1 MTRYPFT
8 PQQECLRQLSM
19 NIWRCRGAAK
29 RSGLNYNEETVTEGL
44 LLDLQVNFPGNV
56 LIVPFTKRREARVG
70 ADWAWVFVGPDGRS
84 CQGMLVQAKRL
95 DDDERDYG
103 SLYKRNRPKG
113 TQRAVFQVDRL
124 IANAKL
130 HRLVPI
136 YAFYNHLSDA
146 GRVPNGSCGT
156 LARLN
161 WSCSESWGV
170 ALAPAIKV
178 RHARPDKRFDHH
190 RCHSMPLHCL
200 LCSWGSGEQGPMGSA
215 GAAAAALSQLF
226 DGGDE
231 AGAFEPG
238 LTPPFQPES
247 ELPELFRE
255 AERVHRSGKS
265 DDVGMIAEFHAE
277 FPGLAGVV
285 IFRDSKDS
293 ERDFD
298 PRASMPWA
306 E

>member
-19 NIWRCRGAAK
+19 NTWRRRGAAK
-29 RSGLNYNEETVTEGL
+29 RTGLNYNEETVTEGL

-56 LIVPFTKRREARVG
+56 LIVPFTKRREAHIG
-70 ADWAWVFVGPDGRS
+70 ADWAWAFVGPDGRS

-95 DDDERDYG
+95 DDDEHAYG

-113 TQRAVFQVDRL
+113 MRRAVFQVDRL
-124 IANAKL
+124 IASAKRY
-130 HRLVPI
+130 RLPPL

-170 ALAPAIKV
+170 ALASAIKV
-178 RHARPDKRFDHH
+178 RHARPNKSFDRHI
-190 RCHSMPLHCL
+190 CHSIPLHCL
-200 LCSWGSGEQGPMGSA
+200 LCSVGNGEQGPMGSA

-226 DGGDE
+226 DDDDE
-231 AGAFEPG
+231 AGALEPD
-238 LTPPFQPES
+238 LMPPFQPAS

-255 AERVHRSGKS
+255 AERVYRSGKS

-277 FPGLAGVV
+277 FPGLAGAV

-298 PRASMPWA
+298 SRAGMPLA